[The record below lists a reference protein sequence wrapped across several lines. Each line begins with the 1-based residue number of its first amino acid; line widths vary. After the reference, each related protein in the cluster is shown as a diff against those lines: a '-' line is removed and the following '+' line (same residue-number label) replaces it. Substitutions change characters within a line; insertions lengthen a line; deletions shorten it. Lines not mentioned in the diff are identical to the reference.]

1 MSKPSIASQDK
12 IGLESETVLESKRVA
27 ARSIPNGA
35 ASNEIVQFVDGEYQ
49 WRVCSAHADFLR
61 VHPID
66 WLNLAESEYATL
78 VKRNSRRDVWRVQLD
93 GRAYFAKVY
102 HPNDLLGKLK
112 VIARGSTAMREWNVG
127 TYAANH
133 GIAGVIPVAT
143 AVKGFRG
150 VGGPSLLI
158 TEAVPDV
165 VPLNDY
171 WEEIHTCRESAH
183 QLADTL
189 AQLIARAHQCG
200 FRHGDMHPGNILVR
214 RESNRGQTLFVD
226 LHDVRI
232 GKAVSLSE
240 AVANLAQLHQWFRRH
255 APLTMRRRFLDRY
268 QHHRELLTNASG
280 FARTLPMSSRQ
291 LLLDLAVQA
300 DAHANAL
307 WSKRDRRSGR
317 TGRYFTRIRPSRAW
331 RGHALLVSKHPSPT
345 AQAARFEY
353 KRSQWERW
361 LRAPL
366 DWTTPSKSR
375 IIKNSH
381 TATVSEASLPVN
393 GESPQIIVKRTL
405 CRNALKRFL
414 LVFRSRNAK
423 AWRTANMLL
432 NRDIP
437 IAQPLAIVERFR
449 LGLFRTDSLLFTD
462 FVVGAADLERF
473 CRETFAD
480 KPGAEQ
486 RILKS
491 ILIDALV
498 HLMRMFHDRGFAHR
512 DFKAQNLLIQ
522 WFDLHADRPLITMVD
537 MDGVRYVGNA
547 DRAIRDK
554 AVVRLA
560 VSMLDV
566 PGCTRTDRVRFL
578 RRYMMRFGN
587 SDASWK
593 TYWRSLDTGVRQK
606 RQRKEARRDWKIRH
620 YGRE

>member
-1 MSKPSIASQDK
+1 MASN
-12 IGLESETVLESKRVA
+12 RVA
-27 ARSIPNGA
+27 ARTLPDGA
-35 ASNEIVQFVDGEYQ
+35 PSEEIVQFVDGEYH
-49 WRVCSAHADFLR
+49 WRVSSAHADFLR

-78 VKRNSRRDVWRVQLD
+78 VKRNSRRDVWRVSLD

-102 HPNDLLGKLK
+102 HPNDLIGKLK
-112 VIARGSTAMREWNVG
+112 VVARGSTAMCEWNVG
-127 TYAANH
+127 AFAAKH
-133 GIAGVIPVAT
+133 GIAGVVPVAT

-150 VGGPSLLI
+150 AGGPSLLI

-171 WEEIHTCRESAH
+171 WDEIHDCRESAY

-214 RESNRGQTLFVD
+214 REENRGQALFVD

-232 GKAVSLSE
+232 GRAVTMSE

-268 QHHRELLTNASG
+268 QYHREQFANASIYS
-280 FARTLPMSSRQ
+280 RTLPLNSRQ
-291 LLLDLAVQA
+291 LIRDLSVQA
-300 DAHANAL
+300 DRHANAL
-307 WSKRDRRSGR
+307 WAKRDRRSGR
-317 TGRYFTRIRPSRAW
+317 TGRYFTRIRPAKGW

-361 LRAPL
+361 LRSPL
-366 DWTTPSKSR
+366 DWTTAAKSR

-381 TATVSEASLPVN
+381 TATVSEAQLPVN
-393 GESPQIIVKRTL
+393 GESPRIIVKRTL
-405 CRNALKRFL
+405 SRNALKRFL
-414 LVFRSRNAK
+414 LIFRSRNAK

-432 NRDIP
+432 NRDIS
-437 IAQPLAIVERFR
+437 IAQPLAIVERYRF
-449 LGLFRTDSLLFTD
+449 GLLRTESLLFTD

-473 CRETFAD
+473 CRETLA
-480 KPGAEQ
+480 PASGATQ
-486 RILKS
+486 RRLKAE
-491 ILIDALV
+491 LIDVLV
-498 HLMRMFHDRGFAHR
+498 LVMRRFHNRGFAHR
-512 DFKAQNLLIQ
+512 DFKAQNLLLQ
-522 WFDLHADRPLITMVD
+522 WPAPFEARPKITMVD
-537 MDGVRYVGNA
+537 MDGVRYVGTA
-547 DRAIRDK
+547 GQAIRDK
-554 AVVRLA
+554 ALVRLA

-566 PGCTRTDRVRFL
+566 PGCSRTDRVRFL
-578 RRYMMRFGN
+578 RRYMMRFGK
-587 SDASWK
+587 SDGDWRN
-593 TYWRSLDTGVRQK
+593 YWRSLDSGVREK
-606 RQRKEARRDWKIRH
+606 RQRKDARRDWKMRH

>member
-1 MSKPSIASQDK
+1 MASN
-12 IGLESETVLESKRVA
+12 EVA
-27 ARSIPNGA
+27 AR
-35 ASNEIVQFVDGEYQ
+35 ASSPEPVLDEIVQFVDGEYQ
-49 WRVCSAHADFLR
+49 WRVSAAHADFLR

-78 VKRNSRRDVWRVQLD
+78 VKRNSRRDVWRVTLD

-127 TYAANH
+127 TYAARH
-133 GIAGVIPVAT
+133 GIAGVVPVAT

-171 WEEIHTCRESAH
+171 WEEIYACRTSAR

-189 AQLIARAHQCG
+189 AALIARAHQCG

-214 RESNRGQTLFVD
+214 RESDRGQTLFVD

-232 GKAVSLSE
+232 GKAVSMSE

-268 QHHRELLTNASG
+268 QHHRELFANASAY
-280 FARTLPMSSRQ
+280 ARTLPMNSHQ
-291 LLLDLAVQA
+291 LIHDLSIQA
-300 DAHANAL
+300 DLHANAL
-307 WSKRDRRSGR
+307 WAKRDRRSGR
-317 TGRYFTRIRPSRAW
+317 TGRYFTRIRPAKGW
-331 RGHALLVSKHPSPT
+331 RGNALLVSKHPSPT

-366 DWTTPSKSR
+366 DWTTPAKSR

-393 GESPQIIVKRTL
+393 GESPQIIVKRAL
-405 CRNALKRFL
+405 SRNALKQFL
-414 LVFRSRNAK
+414 LIFRSRNAK

-449 LGLFRTDSLLFTD
+449 LGLFRSDSLLLTD
-462 FVVGAADLERF
+462 FVVGAMDLERL
-473 CRETFAD
+473 CRERLAGL
-480 KPGAEQ
+480 PGRRQ
-486 RILKS
+486 RELKS
-491 ILIDALV
+491 VLTDTLV
-498 HLMRMFHDRGFAHR
+498 LLMRCFHDRGFSHR
-512 DFKAQNLLIQ
+512 DFKAQNLLVQ
-522 WFDLHADRPLITMVD
+522 WVEPYDDRPLITMVD
-537 MDGVRYVGNA
+537 MDGVRYVGRC
-547 DRAIRDK
+547 DQLIRDK
-554 AVVRLA
+554 ALVRLA

-578 RRYMMRFGN
+578 RRYMMRFGK

-593 TYWRSLDTGVRQK
+593 AYWRALDTGVREK
-606 RQRKEARRDWKIRH
+606 RQRKDARRDWKLRH

>member
-1 MSKPSIASQDK
+1 M
-12 IGLESETVLESKRVA
+12 ESKRVA
-27 ARSIPNGA
+27 LRTMSE
-35 ASNEIVQFVDGEYQ
+35 ASASDGIVQFVDGVYH
-49 WRVCSAHADFLR
+49 WRVCSEHADFLR

-78 VKRNSRRDVWRVQLD
+78 VKRNSRRDVWRVTLD
-93 GRAYFAKVY
+93 DRAYFAKVY
-102 HPNDLLGKLK
+102 HPNDLIGKLK

-127 TYAANH
+127 TYAAKH
-133 GIAGVIPVAT
+133 GIAGVVPVAT

-150 VGGPSLLI
+150 AGGPSLLI

-171 WEEIHTCRESAH
+171 WEEIHSCRESAY

-232 GKAVSLSE
+232 GKAVSMSE

-268 QHHRELLTNASG
+268 QHHHELFANASIYSHI
-280 FARTLPMSSRQ
+280 LPINSRQ
-291 LLLDLAVQA
+291 LIRDLSVEA
-300 DAHANAL
+300 DLHANAL
-307 WSKRDRRSGR
+307 WAKRDRRSGR
-317 TGRYFTRIRPSRAW
+317 TGRYFTRIRPAKGW

-361 LRAPL
+361 LRSPL
-366 DWTTPSKSR
+366 DWTTDAKSR

-405 CRNALKRFL
+405 SRNALKRFL

-432 NRDIP
+432 NRDIS
-437 IAQPLAIVERFR
+437 IAQPLAIVERYKF
-449 LGLFRTDSLLFTD
+449 GLFRTESLLFTD

-473 CRETFAD
+473 CRATLA
-480 KPGAEQ
+480 PMSGVMQ
-486 RILKS
+486 RHLKS
-491 ILIDALV
+491 TLIDALV
-498 HLMRMFHDRGFAHR
+498 QLMRRFHNRGFAHR
-512 DFKAQNLLIQ
+512 DFKAQNLLLQ
-522 WFDLHADRPLITMVD
+522 WPEPFDDRPKITMVD
-537 MDGVRYVGNA
+537 MDGVRYVGTA
-547 DRAIRDK
+547 GQAIRDK
-554 AVVRLA
+554 ALVRLA

-578 RRYMMRFGN
+578 RRYMMRFGK
-587 SDASWK
+587 SDGDWRS
-593 TYWRSLDTGVRQK
+593 YWQSLDTGVREK
-606 RQRKEARRDWKIRH
+606 RQRKDARRDWKMRH

>member
-1 MSKPSIASQDK
+1 LASN
-12 IGLESETVLESKRVA
+12 RVA
-27 ARSIPNGA
+27 ARTLSDGA
-35 ASNEIVQFVDGEYQ
+35 SSEEIVQFVDGEYH
-49 WRVCSAHADFLR
+49 WRVSSAHADFLR

-78 VKRNSRRDVWRVQLD
+78 VKRNSRRDVWRVSLD

-102 HPNDLLGKLK
+102 HPNDLIGKLK
-112 VIARGSTAMREWNVG
+112 VVARGSTAMCEWNVG
-127 TYAANH
+127 AFAAKH
-133 GIAGVIPVAT
+133 GIAGVVPVAT

-150 VGGPSLLI
+150 AGGPSLLI

-171 WEEIHTCRESAH
+171 WDEIHDCRESAY

-214 RESNRGQTLFVD
+214 REENRGQTLFVD

-232 GKAVSLSE
+232 GRAVTMSE

-268 QHHRELLTNASG
+268 QHHREQFANASIYS
-280 FARTLPMSSRQ
+280 RTLPLNSRQ
-291 LLLDLAVQA
+291 LIRDLSVQA
-300 DAHANAL
+300 DRHANAL
-307 WSKRDRRSGR
+307 WAKRDRRSGR
-317 TGRYFTRIRPSRAW
+317 TGRYFTRIRPAKGW

-361 LRAPL
+361 LRSPL
-366 DWTTPSKSR
+366 DWTTAAKSR

-381 TATVSEASLPVN
+381 TATVSEAQLPVN
-393 GESPQIIVKRTL
+393 GESPRIIVKRTL
-405 CRNALKRFL
+405 SRNAMKRFL

-432 NRDIP
+432 NRDIS
-437 IAQPLAIVERFR
+437 IAQPLAIVERYRFGM
-449 LGLFRTDSLLFTD
+449 LRTESLLFTD

-473 CRETFAD
+473 CRETLA
-480 KPGAEQ
+480 PASGATQ
-486 RILKS
+486 RRLKAA
-491 ILIDALV
+491 LIDVLV
-498 HLMRMFHDRGFAHR
+498 LVMRRFHNRGFAHR
-512 DFKAQNLLIQ
+512 DFKAQNLLLQ
-522 WFDLHADRPLITMVD
+522 WPAPFDARPKITMVD
-537 MDGVRYVGNA
+537 MDGVRYVGTA
-547 DRAIRDK
+547 GQAIRDK
-554 AVVRLA
+554 ALVRLA

-566 PGCTRTDRVRFL
+566 PGCSRTDRVRFL
-578 RRYMMRFGN
+578 RRYMMRFGR
-587 SDASWK
+587 SDGDWRS
-593 TYWRSLDTGVRQK
+593 YWRSLDSGVREK
-606 RQRKEARRDWKIRH
+606 RQRKDARRDWKMRH

>member
-1 MSKPSIASQDK
+1 MQSKD
-12 IGLESETVLESKRVA
+12 VA
-27 ARSIPNGA
+27 TRAATPGARA
-35 ASNEIVQFVDGEYQ
+35 DEIVQFVDGEYQ
-49 WRVCSAHADFLR
+49 WRVCASHADFLR

-78 VKRNSRRDVWRVQLD
+78 VKRNSRRDVWRVSLD
-93 GRAYFAKVY
+93 GRDYFAKVY
-102 HPNDLLGKLK
+102 HPNDLLGKFK
-112 VIARGSTAMREWNVG
+112 VILRGSTAMREWNVG
-127 TYAANH
+127 TYAAKH
-133 GIAGVIPVAT
+133 GIAGVVPVAT

-150 VGGPSLLI
+150 AGGPSLLI

-171 WEEIHTCRESAH
+171 WEEIQTSRASTY

-189 AQLIARAHQCG
+189 AELIARAHQCG

-214 RESNRGQTLFVD
+214 REINRGQTLFVD

-232 GKAVSLSE
+232 GKAVSMSE

-268 QHHRELLTNASG
+268 QHHRELLTNASAY
-280 FARTLPMSSRQ
+280 ARTLPISSRQ
-291 LLLDLAVQA
+291 LIRDLSAQA
-300 DAHANAL
+300 DLHANAL
-307 WSKRDRRSGR
+307 WAKRDRRSGR
-317 TGRYFTRIRPSRAW
+317 TGRYFTRIHPAKGW

-361 LRAPL
+361 LRVPL
-366 DWTTPSKSR
+366 DWTTPAKSR

-393 GESPQIIVKRTL
+393 GESPQIIVKRAL
-405 CRNALKRFL
+405 SRNLLKRFL
-414 LVFRSRNAK
+414 LIFRSRNAK

-449 LGLFRTDSLLFTD
+449 LGLFRSDSILLTD
-462 FVVGAADLERF
+462 FVVGAMDLERL
-473 CRETFAD
+473 CRDTLSTM
-480 KPGAEQ
+480 PGRRQ
-486 RILKS
+486 REMKAA
-491 ILIDALV
+491 LIDVLV
-498 HLMRMFHDRGFAHR
+498 RLMRSFHDRGFSHR
-512 DFKAQNLLIQ
+512 DFKAQNLLVQ
-522 WFDLHADRPLITMVD
+522 WFEPHENRPLITMVD
-537 MDGVRYVGNA
+537 MDGVRYVGTC
-547 DRAIRDK
+547 DQAIRDK
-554 AVVRLA
+554 ALVRLA

-578 RRYMMRFGN
+578 RRYMMQFGR

-593 TYWRSLDTGVRQK
+593 AYWRLLETGVREK
-606 RQRKEARRDWKIRH
+606 RLRKDARRDWKIRH